1 MLLTYDCLITNRN
14 CLPFASTWFIVIFL
28 DVCFAFAYVFLCLFS
43 FSVMYTLLPIYLDCP
58 LLIPPLDCPL
68 LIPTSFFTNIYCK
81 QHVKD
86 SSIVLNQFTFKLYI
100 YIYIYTQLYNHIQT
114 KIHNKHIKVSRLIT
128 KQCVRQIGFSA
139 MTSQMSDETL

>member
-1 MLLTYDCLITNRN
+1 MAYMLLTYDCLITNRN

-100 YIYIYTQLYNHIQT
+100 YIYIYATLQPYS
-114 KIHNKHIKVSRLIT
+114 NKN
-128 KQCVRQIGFSA
+128 
-139 MTSQMSDETL
+139 SQ